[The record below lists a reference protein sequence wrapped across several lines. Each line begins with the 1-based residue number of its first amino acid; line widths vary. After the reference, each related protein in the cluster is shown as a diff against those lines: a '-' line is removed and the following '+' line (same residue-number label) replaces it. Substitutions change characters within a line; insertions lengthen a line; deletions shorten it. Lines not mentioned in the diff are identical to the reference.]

1 MKQKKTISNR
11 KKEKKSD
18 LVAESNEENTDLV
31 LDKKVAEKSD
41 LKLYFNADTQ
51 ESIVKFQSPD
61 LPKKDRDKI
70 YIKEILPAFEKL
82 VENLI
87 NIHKFTGMHDTHDE
101 LKNDCVNFLFETIYK
116 FDAKRGTN
124 AFSYFNVVA
133 KNWLIIRSKQK
144 YQRAKKSISLDSPD
158 DFSNHELSVL
168 EDHNTVPAQD
178 TLLNFND
185 SAEDTISMLYEIR
198 SKARSENDL
207 TCINSIITIFE
218 NIDDID
224 LLNKGAILLYMKE
237 LSGLSSKQLTT
248 SIQSIKKHYKKTRS
262 DIKNS

>member
-1 MKQKKTISNR
+1 MKSKKKVTNPKVDKKTDLIEGVVEDEI
-11 KKEKKSD
+11 KPPTEEK
-18 LVAESNEENTDLV
+18 V
-31 LDKKVAEKSD
+31 EKTD

-51 ESIVKFQSPD
+51 DSIVRFQSSE
-61 LPKKDRDKI
+61 LPKKDRDRI

-116 FDAKRGTN
+116 FDAARGTN

-144 YQRAKKSISLDSPD
+144 YQKIKKSVSLDNPED
-158 DFSNHELSVL
+158 LSNHELSVL
-168 EDHNTVPAQD
+168 EDHNTVPVQD

-185 SAEDTISMLYEIR
+185 STEDTISMLYEIR

-207 TCINSIITIFE
+207 TCINAIITIFE
-218 NIDDID
+218 NIEDID
-224 LLNKGAILLYMKE
+224 LLNKSAVLLYMKE

-248 SIQSIKKHYKKTRS
+248 SIQNIKKYYKKTMS
-262 DIKNS
+262 DIRNS

>member
-1 MKQKKTISNR
+1 MKSKKKVTNPKVDKKTDLIEGVVEDEI
-11 KKEKKSD
+11 KLPAEEK
-18 LVAESNEENTDLV
+18 V
-31 LDKKVAEKSD
+31 EKTD

-51 ESIVKFQSPD
+51 DSIVRFQSSE
-61 LPKKDRDKI
+61 LPKKDRDRI

-116 FDAKRGTN
+116 FDAVRGTN

-144 YQRAKKSISLDSPD
+144 YQKIKKSVSLDNPED
-158 DFSNHELSVL
+158 LSNHELSVL
-168 EDHNTVPAQD
+168 EDHNTVPVQD

-185 SAEDTISMLYEIR
+185 STEDTISMLYEIR
-198 SKARSENDL
+198 SKVRSENDL
-207 TCINSIITIFE
+207 TCINAIITIFE
-218 NIDDID
+218 NIEDID
-224 LLNKGAILLYMKE
+224 LLNKSAVLLYMKE

-248 SIQSIKKHYKKTRS
+248 SIQNIKKYYKKTMS
-262 DIKNS
+262 DIRNS